1 MDHSATTLK
10 IDSGGGAEA
19 IREAAAIW
27 SEATALRDGT
37 LTARKVEELIPGV
50 RRRLS
55 LDEAELLVARSS
67 GHAAGFTLYAPHQDT
82 LEIFYLAVRPD
93 AWGRGVASQLLREV
107 EKRAREMDR
116 RILELWV
123 IDDNARAIRVYEKN
137 GFVRTDDT
145 KYDSS
150 STRTERRLLKQLS
163 CAPYSITGGQ
173 NLADAGGNRECESD
187 HPHSVGS
194 HSHCCG
200 DDSCRPVCLRA
211 DQHRTE

>member
-1 MDHSATTLK
+1 MK

-55 LDEAELLVARSS
+55 LAAAELLIARSS
-67 GHAAGFTLYAPHQDT
+67 GSAAGFTLYAPHQDT
-82 LEIFYLAVRPD
+82 LEIFYLAVHPD

-107 EKRAREMDR
+107 DKRAREMDR

-123 IDDNARAIRVYEKN
+123 IDDNERAISVYEHN

-145 KYDSS
+145 KNDSS
-150 STRTERRLLKQLS
+150 STRERRLLKQL
-163 CAPYSITGGQ
+163 C
-173 NLADAGGNRECESD
+173 
-187 HPHSVGS
+187 
-194 HSHCCG
+194 
-200 DDSCRPVCLRA
+200 
-211 DQHRTE
+211 